1 MWSPILCIA
10 LQVVPLV
17 DKISEV
23 LAVGSEPVEVVGLG
37 SEGGGGAEGD
47 SVGVSV
53 L

>member
-1 MWSPILCIA
+1 MA

-17 DKISEV
+17 DEISEV

-37 SEGGGGAEGD
+37 SEGGGGAGRN